1 MGGASTRGTPA
12 AHPGGRLRRLD
23 LRHEA
28 IVLETDRYRIE
39 GKLTLPREGY
49 RSRLSDYVNQRDRE
63 FFAINEATL
72 TALAAPDQVRRSEF
86 LMVARRHVRM
96 VTLAAE
102 ESFGT
107 DDAGARPAAAEPRA
121 TKRTTGSATRRAT
134 RAKAS

>member
-1 MGGASTRGTPA
+1 V
-12 AHPGGRLRRLD
+12 D
-23 LRHEA
+23 LRHED
-28 IVLETDRYRIE
+28 IILETDRYRIE

-72 TALAAPDQVRRSEF
+72 TALDAPDQVRHASF

-102 ESFGT
+102 ESFA
-107 DDAGARPAAAEPRA
+107 DHDSPADAAPRA
-121 TKRTTGSATRRAT
+121 TKRTTGSATRRAS

>member
-1 MGGASTRGTPA
+1 M
-12 AHPGGRLRRLD
+12 D

-72 TALAAPDQVRRSEF
+72 TALDAPDEVRSASF
-86 LMVARRHVRM
+86 VMVARRHIRM

-102 ESFGT
+102 ESFGA
-107 DDAGARPAAAEPRA
+107 DESKGAEPRA
-121 TKRTTGSATRRAT
+121 TKRTTGSATRRT
-134 RAKAS
+134 SRAKAS